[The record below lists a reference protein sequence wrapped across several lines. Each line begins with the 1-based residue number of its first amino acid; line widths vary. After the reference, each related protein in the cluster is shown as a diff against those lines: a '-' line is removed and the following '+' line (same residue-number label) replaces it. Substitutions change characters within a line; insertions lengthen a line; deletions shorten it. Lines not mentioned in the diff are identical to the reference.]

1 MAVEVTCAAMRSA
14 RLRRRRDLDGR
25 IGLTLGCACGR
36 AAADPVQVRFARPP
50 HWSQS
55 LLLRCAHAYL
65 SGPDWDLR
73 RRRREAPHEC
83 GGAMTDHRPGLAE
96 DTRRLLELTTTAT
109 LTTQLFKRGFR
120 NTFVQGV
127 RRLTPVQGVMVGEAF
142 TLRMIPARED
152 LDHPDM
158 FRDRSHPQRRAIEE
172 CPPGAV
178 LAIDCRKDFRGGCL
192 GDILIAR
199 LLERGVA
206 GVVTDGA
213 LRDVPQIEAL
223 AIPVYAGG
231 AAAPASFGI
240 HHAVDLDQPIACG
253 DVAVFPGDVLVG
265 DREGVVVIP
274 RHLADEV
281 ARDGAEQEQLES
293 WILKEV
299 KAGKGIFGLYPPDD
313 DTRARYQAW
322 RDSLHERQT

>member
-1 MAVEVTCAAMRSA
+1 
-14 RLRRRRDLDGR
+14 
-25 IGLTLGCACGR
+25 
-36 AAADPVQVRFARPP
+36 
-50 HWSQS
+50 
-55 LLLRCAHAYL
+55 
-65 SGPDWDLR
+65 
-73 RRRREAPHEC
+73 
-83 GGAMTDHRPGLAE
+83 MTEHPSGLAE
-96 DTRRLLELTTTAT
+96 ETKRLLELTTTAT
-109 LTTQLFKRGFR
+109 LTTQLFKRGLR
-120 NTFVQGV
+120 NAFIQGV
-127 RRLTPVQGVMVGEAF
+127 RRLTPLHTVMVGEAF

-152 LDHPDM
+152 LDHPSM
-158 FRDRSHPQRRAIEE
+158 FAERGHPQRRAIEE
-172 CPPGAV
+172 CPAGAV
-178 LAIDCRKDFRGGCL
+178 LVIDCRKDTRGGCL

-213 LRDVPQIEAL
+213 LRDTPQIAPL

-240 HHAVDLDQPIACG
+240 HHAVDLNQPIACG

-265 DREGVVVIP
+265 DAEGVVVIP

-299 KAGKGIFGLYPPDD
+299 KAGRGIFGLYPPDD
-313 DTRARYQAW
+313 DARARYQAW
-322 RDSLHERQT
+322 RESLHERKG

>member
-1 MAVEVTCAAMRSA
+1 MT
-14 RLRRRRDLDGR
+14 
-25 IGLTLGCACGR
+25 GLSEET
-36 AAADPVQVRFARPP
+36 
-50 HWSQS
+50 
-55 LLLRCAHAYL
+55 
-65 SGPDWDLR
+65 
-73 RRRREAPHEC
+73 
-83 GGAMTDHRPGLAE
+83 T
-96 DTRRLLELTTTAT
+96 RLLELTTTAT

-127 RRLTPVQGVMVGEAF
+127 RRLTPQARVMVGEAY

-152 LDHPDM
+152 LDHPSM
-158 FRDRSHPQRRAIEE
+158 LADRSYPQRRAIEE
-172 CPPGAV
+172 CPAGAV
-178 LAIDCRKDFRGGCL
+178 LAIDCRKDTRGGCL

-199 LLERGVA
+199 LMERGVA

-213 LRDVPQIEAL
+213 MRDTPQIAPL

-240 HHAVDLDQPIACG
+240 HHAVDLNQPIACG
-253 DVAVFPGDVLVG
+253 DVPVFPGDVLVG
-265 DREGVVVIP
+265 DAEGVVVIP

-281 ARDGAEQEQLES
+281 ARDAAEQEQLES

-313 DTRARYQAW
+313 NTRARYHSW
-322 RDSLHERQT
+322 RKSMHER

>member
-1 MAVEVTCAAMRSA
+1 MVDAPIGRGAIMTERRSA
-14 RLRRRRDLDGR
+14 L
-25 IGLTLGCACGR
+25 
-36 AAADPVQVRFARPP
+36 ADE
-50 HWSQS
+50 SK
-55 LLLRCAHAYL
+55 
-65 SGPDWDLR
+65 
-73 RRRREAPHEC
+73 
-83 GGAMTDHRPGLAE
+83 
-96 DTRRLLELTTTAT
+96 RLLELTTTAT
-109 LTTQLFKRGFR
+109 LTTQLFKRGLR
-120 NTFVQGV
+120 NTFIQGV
-127 RRLTPVQGVMVGEAF
+127 RRLTPVTSVMVGEAF

-152 LDHPDM
+152 LDHPGM
-158 FRDRSHPQRRAIEE
+158 FTDPSHPQRRAIEE
-172 CPPGAV
+172 CPAGTV
-178 LAIDCRKDFRGGCL
+178 LVIDCRKDTRGGCL

-213 LRDVPQIEAL
+213 LRDTPQIASL

-253 DVAVFPGDVLVG
+253 DVAVFPGDILVG
-265 DREGVVVIP
+265 DAEGVVVIP

-281 ARDGAEQEQLES
+281 ARDAAEQEQQES

-313 DTRARYQAW
+313 EARARYQAW
-322 RDSLHERQT
+322 RAGLHER

>member
-1 MAVEVTCAAMRSA
+1 MT
-14 RLRRRRDLDGR
+14 
-25 IGLTLGCACGR
+25 GLSEET
-36 AAADPVQVRFARPP
+36 
-50 HWSQS
+50 
-55 LLLRCAHAYL
+55 
-65 SGPDWDLR
+65 
-73 RRRREAPHEC
+73 
-83 GGAMTDHRPGLAE
+83 T
-96 DTRRLLELTTTAT
+96 RLLELTTTAT

-127 RRLTPVQGVMVGEAF
+127 RRLTPQARVMVGEAY

-152 LDHPDM
+152 LDHPSM
-158 FRDRSHPQRRAIEE
+158 LADRSYPQRRAIEE
-172 CPPGAV
+172 CPAGAV
-178 LAIDCRKDFRGGCL
+178 LAIDCRKDTRGGCL

-199 LLERGVA
+199 LMERGVA

-213 LRDVPQIEAL
+213 MRDTPQIAPL

-240 HHAVDLDQPIACG
+240 HHAVDLNQPIACG
-253 DVAVFPGDVLVG
+253 DVPVFPGDVLVG
-265 DREGVVVIP
+265 DAEGVVVIP

-281 ARDGAEQEQLES
+281 ARDAAEQEQLES

-313 DTRARYQAW
+313 DTRARYHSW
-322 RDSLHERQT
+322 RKSMHER

>member
-1 MAVEVTCAAMRSA
+1 
-14 RLRRRRDLDGR
+14 
-25 IGLTLGCACGR
+25 
-36 AAADPVQVRFARPP
+36 
-50 HWSQS
+50 
-55 LLLRCAHAYL
+55 
-65 SGPDWDLR
+65 
-73 RRRREAPHEC
+73 
-83 GGAMTDHRPGLAE
+83 MTDRPSGIAE

-127 RRLTPVQGVMVGEAF
+127 RRITPLPTVMVGEAF

-158 FRDRSHPQRRAIEE
+158 FRDRRHPQRRAIEE

-178 LAIDCRKDFRGGCL
+178 LAIDCRKEVRGGCL

-206 GVVTDGA
+206 GVVADGA

-265 DREGVVVIP
+265 DGEGVVVIP

-281 ARDGAEQEQLES
+281 ARDAAEQEQLES

-299 KAGKGIFGLYPPDD
+299 KSGKGIFGLYPPDD
-313 DTRARYQAW
+313 EARARYQAW
-322 RDSLHERQT
+322 RDAMHERQE